1 LSKQSVEGPY
11 PPESIERLAAEVE
24 WKSPQGD
31 ETMAEIGDPIA
42 FELFKNAIFSI
53 ADEMALTIVRTTYS
67 GVLKDNM
74 DFSTAFADADGK
86 LVAQGLTL
94 PGHLGSIPTALAAT
108 MRHYGDDMQPGDIF
122 ILNDPFDG
130 GMHLP
135 DIFVFQ
141 PLFADGQRVAFAAT
155 VCHHTDVGGRVAGSN
170 ASDSTEIYQ
179 EGLRIPPLKLYEAGK
194 RNETLM
200 ALIEKNVRVPVKVFG
215 DLRAQLAACHI
226 AERQFAELIQRHG
239 IDTVTR
245 YMQDII
251 DYAERLTRAAL
262 RTLPDGVFSFEDW
275 IDDDGIDFGEP
286 IRLFVTLTKHGDTL
300 HADWTG
306 SSPQVKGA
314 INNTLSFTKAATY
327 CAVRSVLPS
336 NIPNNEGVFRA
347 IEVTAPPGTIAHAVL
362 PAACA
367 ARGLTGFRMVDCC
380 FGALAKMVPDQVFAA
395 SDGGNTGISIG
406 GYDVNR
412 NPFIYVDFT
421 CGTWGGRPF
430 ADGLDGNA
438 NLFANMAST
447 SVEVTEAEHPLQLL
461 AYEFIPDK
469 AGAGKYRG
477 GTPYRRDYRFLEAE
491 GILQV
496 RSDRRTFR
504 PYGLYGGY
512 PGKPSWNYLNPDGEN
527 RLLESKV
534 TMTIKRGD
542 VFRHEVAG
550 AGGWGDPLE
559 RDPAAVVKDVRNELI
574 SLEAARADYGV
585 ILDASTWTVD
595 GPATRRLRADMR
607 ANRAWS
613 QVPQVLWEDP
623 PKRTETAA

>member
-1 LSKQSVEGPY
+1 MLLALS
-11 PPESIERLAAEVE
+11 
-24 WKSPQGD
+24 GD
-31 ETMAEIGDPIA
+31 ATMSDIHDPIA
-42 FELFKNAIFSI
+42 FELFKNALFSI

-94 PGHLGSIPTALAAT
+94 PGHLGSIPTALEAT
-108 MRHYGDDMQPGDIF
+108 MRHYGGNMAPGDIF
-122 ILNDPFDG
+122 IMNDPFDG

-141 PLFADGQRVAFAAT
+141 PLYVDGERLAFAAT

-179 EGLRIPPLKLYEAGK
+179 EGLRIPPLKMYEAGK
-194 RNETLM
+194 RNDTLF
-200 ALIEKNVRVPVKVFG
+200 AFIDKNVRVPVKVFG

-226 AERQFAELIQRHG
+226 AERQFLDLVQRYG
-239 IDTVTR
+239 TATVKV
-245 YMQDII
+245 YMQEVI
-251 DYAERLTRAAL
+251 DYAERLTRAAI
-262 RTLPDGVFSFEDW
+262 RDLPDGVYCFEDW
-275 IDDDGIDFGEP
+275 IDDDGIEVGKP
-286 IRLFVTLTKHGDTL
+286 IRLFVTLTKQGDSL
-300 HADWTG
+300 RADWTG
-306 SSPQVKGA
+306 SAPQVKGA

-327 CAVRSVLPS
+327 CAVRSILPPG
-336 NIPNNEGVFRA
+336 IPNNEGVFRA
-347 IEVTAPPGTIAHAVL
+347 IEVIAPPGTIANAVL

-380 FGALAKMVPDQVFAA
+380 FGALAMMVPDRVFAA

-406 GYDVNR
+406 GYYPDR
-412 NPFIYVDFT
+412 SPFIYVDFT

-430 ADGLDGNA
+430 ADGLDGNS

-447 SVEVTEAEHPLQLL
+447 SVEVTEAEHPIQLL
-461 AYEFIPDK
+461 AYEFIADK

-477 GTPYRRDYRFLEAE
+477 GTPYRRDYRFLAEE

-496 RSDRRTFR
+496 RSDRRLFR

-512 PGKPSWNYLNPDGEN
+512 PGKPSWNYLNPEHEN
-527 RLLESKV
+527 QPLESKL
-534 TMTIKRGD
+534 TMTITRGD

-559 RDPAAVVKDVRNELI
+559 RAPAAVLKDVRNELI
-574 SLEAARADYGV
+574 SVSAAQDEYGV
-585 ILDASTWTVD
+585 VIDPQHWTVD
-595 GPATRRLRADMR
+595 DAATQRLRATLR
-607 ANRAWS
+607 AARGWTE
-613 QVPQVLWEDP
+613 VPTVLWEEP
-623 PKRTETAA
+623 PQGSEAAA

>member
-1 LSKQSVEGPY
+1 MMNA
-11 PPESIERLAAEVE
+11 IH
-24 WKSPQGD
+24 
-31 ETMAEIGDPIA
+31 DPIA
-42 FELFKNAIFSI
+42 FELFKNALFSI

-94 PGHLGSIPTALAAT
+94 PGHLGSIPTALEAT
-108 MRHYGDDMQPGDIF
+108 MRHYGDNMGPGDIF
-122 ILNDPFDG
+122 IMNDPFDG

-141 PLFADGQRVAFAAT
+141 PLYVDGERLAFAAT

-179 EGLRIPPLKLYEAGK
+179 EGLRIPPLKMYEAGK
-194 RNETLM
+194 RNDTLF
-200 ALIEKNVRVPVKVFG
+200 AFIDKNVRVPVKVFG

-226 AERQFAELIQRHG
+226 AERQFLDLVQRYG
-239 IDTVTR
+239 TATVKV
-245 YMQDII
+245 YMQEVI
-251 DYAERLTRAAL
+251 DYAERLTRAAIHD
-262 RTLPDGVFSFEDW
+262 LPDGVYRFEDW
-275 IDDDGIDFGEP
+275 IDDDGIEVGKP
-286 IRLFVTLTKHGDTL
+286 IRLFVTLTKQGDSL

-327 CAVRSVLPS
+327 CAVRSILPPG
-336 NIPNNEGVFRA
+336 IPNNEGVFRA
-347 IEVTAPPGTIAHAVL
+347 IEVIAPPGTIANAVL

-380 FGALAKMVPDQVFAA
+380 FGALAQMVPDRVFAA

-406 GYDVNR
+406 GYYPDR
-412 NPFIYVDFT
+412 SPFIYVDFT

-430 ADGLDGNA
+430 ADGLDGNS

-447 SVEVTEAEHPLQLL
+447 SVEVTEAEHPIQLL
-461 AYEFIPDK
+461 AYEFIADK

-477 GTPYRRDYRFLEAE
+477 GTPYRRDYRFLAEE

-496 RSDRRTFR
+496 RSDRRMFR

-512 PGKPSWNYLNPDGEN
+512 PGKPSWNYLNPEREN
-527 RLLESKV
+527 QLLESKI
-534 TMTIKRGD
+534 TMTITRGD

-559 RDPAAVVKDVRNELI
+559 RDPAAVLKDVRNELI
-574 SLEAARADYGV
+574 SVPAAQDEYGV
-585 ILDASTWTVD
+585 VIDPQRWTVD
-595 GPATRRLRADMR
+595 AAATQRLRATLR
-607 ANRAWS
+607 TARGWTE
-613 QVPQVLWEDP
+613 VPTVLWEEP
-623 PKRTETAA
+623 PQGTEAAA